1 MKKTYYTWQNIQ
13 DYCHAIARQ
22 ASLDG
27 WIPDYVVGITR
38 GGLIPA
44 TILSHW
50 FGCGMYTLNVR
61 LRDGDDSD
69 CESNLW
75 MPEHAIG
82 YIEPGSRPTGGC
94 RFDPIFRKR
103 ILIVD
108 DINDSGATL
117 SWIRQDWLKSC
128 MPGDPVWETV
138 WGNNVRVAVLFNK
151 ASSQSTLPVAY
162 SAVDINETND
172 PGWIVFPWE
181 Q

>member
-1 MKKTYYTWQNIQ
+1 MVKKTLYSWQDIHGFCQ
-13 DYCHAIARQ
+13 ELGRQ
-22 ASLDG
+22 ASIDK
-27 WIPDYVVGITR
+27 WIPDYVVGLTR

-50 FGCGMYTLNVR
+50 FQCGMHTLDVR
-61 LRDGDDSD
+61 LRDGSGNL
-69 CESNLW
+69 ESNCW

-94 RFDPIFRKR
+94 RYDPIFRKR

-108 DINDSGATL
+108 DINDSGSTL
-117 SWIRQDWLKSC
+117 NWIKQDWQASC
-128 MPGDPVWETV
+128 MPGDGVWDTV

-151 ASSQSTLPVAY
+151 ESSKSQLPVHY
-162 SAVDINETND
+162 SAVDITETND

-181 Q
+181 I